1 MILCYI
7 ILSSIL
13 SLLDGE
19 LQDYGMRATE
29 RFFFFLSF
37 SQMRGKSIIFLQI
50 PYYESNFFPP
60 LLNNGASNQ
69 VEISFSLAWKKKKH
83 YTL

>member
-13 SLLDGE
+13 NLLDGE

-29 RFFFFLSF
+29 RFFFLSF
-37 SQMRGKSIIFLQI
+37 SQTRGKSIIFLQI

-69 VEISFSLAWKKKKH
+69 VEISFSLAWKKTH